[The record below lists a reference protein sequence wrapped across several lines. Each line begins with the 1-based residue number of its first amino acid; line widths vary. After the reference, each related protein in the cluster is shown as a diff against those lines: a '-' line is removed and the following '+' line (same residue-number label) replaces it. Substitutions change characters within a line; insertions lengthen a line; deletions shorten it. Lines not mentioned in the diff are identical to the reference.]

1 MGRTI
6 TVNRDRLVNLL
17 QTFYNQGFN
26 DASHT
31 PEILDVTE
39 DANFQLHLLIIDQQ
53 LEDDQLEYERIR
65 QQELEQ
71 SAKELLEWEKKERLF
86 YDTLPD
92 DLV

>member
-6 TVNRDRLVNLL
+6 TVNRDRLVNLI
-17 QTFYNQGFN
+17 QTFYTQGFD

-31 PEILDVTE
+31 TEILNITGE
-39 DANFQLHLLIIDQQ
+39 ANFQLHLLIVDQQ